1 MKGAKKGLSA
11 LSAALMIGAS
21 MLAPLN
27 TASAQTMTQCERFMY
42 NWCLSHWQEGWG
54 SPGECYADLRQ
65 DCTVWGSAGPG
76 SQLPY
81 RKEMASA

>member
-1 MKGAKKGLSA
+1 MNGARKGLFA
-11 LSAALMIGAS
+11 LGAALMIGGS

-42 NWCLSHWQEGWG
+42 NWCLSHWQEGWA

-65 DCTVWGSAGPG
+65 DCGVWGRADLDSP
-76 SQLPY
+76 LPY
-81 RKEMASA
+81 RKEIASA